1 MIKIYINEKIMI
13 VTIYYKVQIY
23 FLKTIQMII
32 KLDEVLNH
40 ILHMTSLS
48 HFNSI
53 WKVPFIWFHEKLMDE
68 V

>member
-1 MIKIYINEKIMI
+1 MIKKYINEKIVI

-48 HFNSI
+48 HFNFI
-53 WKVPFIWFHEKLMDE
+53 WKVPFI
-68 V
+68 